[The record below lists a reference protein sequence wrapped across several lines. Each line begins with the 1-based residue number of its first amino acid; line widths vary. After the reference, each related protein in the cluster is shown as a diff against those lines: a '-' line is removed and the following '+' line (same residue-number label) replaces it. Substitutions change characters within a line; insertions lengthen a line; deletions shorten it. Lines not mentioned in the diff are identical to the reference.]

1 MPKLEPEVEF
11 SVVTFALELAK
22 YLNFTVRRPG
32 AGCGPPS
39 NPTSNL
45 SPAAACAASPCTLPH
60 PCSRRANLTIHTCLL
75 AQGWRSTST
84 LSIVSLSIV
93 NKRSC
98 CLVLQV
104 RPRSDPDGL
113 VLRSSEPLAVFV
125 VLWHYRGL
133 LLRFIFQVFQVFFWV
148 IVFFSFQTKN
158 RASELYY

>member
-1 MPKLEPEVEF
+1 MPKLEPEVDF
-11 SVVTFALELAK
+11 SVVTFTHELAK

-32 AGCGPPS
+32 AVLPRTPPR
-39 NPTSNL
+39 TFHQL
-45 SPAAACAASPCTLPH
+45 LLLQRRLTLPH

-113 VLRSSEPLAVFV
+113 VLRSFEPLAGVRALMDRARR
-125 VLWHYRGL
+125 VLHLKKGSRTL
-133 LLRFIFQVFQVFFWV
+133 
-148 IVFFSFQTKN
+148 
-158 RASELYY
+158 

>member
-1 MPKLEPEVEF
+1 M
-11 SVVTFALELAK
+11 
-22 YLNFTVRRPG
+22 
-32 AGCGPPS
+32 
-39 NPTSNL
+39 
-45 SPAAACAASPCTLPH
+45 
-60 PCSRRANLTIHTCLL
+60 
-75 AQGWRSTST
+75 
-84 LSIVSLSIV
+84 

-104 RPRSDPDGL
+104 RQRSDPDGL